1 MKESDKKIAKQI
13 VDMLKH
19 MSTQELR
26 IVLTLC
32 TKLGTERNDN
42 DN

>member
-1 MKESDKKIAKQI
+1 MKEADKKIAKQI
-13 VDMLKH
+13 VDMLKG

>member
-13 VDMLKH
+13 VDMLKR

-32 TKLGTERNDN
+32 TKLETERNDN